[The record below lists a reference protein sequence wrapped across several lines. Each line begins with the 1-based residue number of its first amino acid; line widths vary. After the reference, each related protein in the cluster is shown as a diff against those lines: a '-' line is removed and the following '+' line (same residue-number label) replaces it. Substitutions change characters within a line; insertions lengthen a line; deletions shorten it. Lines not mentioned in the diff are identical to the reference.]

1 MGLGDLTQALTA
13 GSRALATETSWL
25 VPEACSAVAVAV
37 IDGVGGSTTQSGG
50 GHSDLS

>member
-25 VPEACSAVAVAV
+25 VPEAGSAVAV